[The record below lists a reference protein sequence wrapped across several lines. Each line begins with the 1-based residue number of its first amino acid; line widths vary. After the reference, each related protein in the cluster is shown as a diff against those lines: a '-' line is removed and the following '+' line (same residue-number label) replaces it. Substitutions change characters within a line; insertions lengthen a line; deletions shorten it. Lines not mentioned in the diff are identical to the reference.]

1 MLKMLNEVTGSIE
14 MECERRLTNLYIQS
28 HTWLLQVSYNICK
41 SYTDSED
48 LVSMLY
54 EYLHNKKNPKLFW
67 KEDSYN
73 LIYCMKFLQH
83 RWLNQT
89 KKKNRIKYIGEI
101 HCDDETQFEEYDV
114 QKDIDIMET
123 YDRVKEELNR
133 LKGTKM
139 WTSAKLYEL
148 YWYSDKN
155 LNEVADAIGI
165 SKSTTFLAIRK
176 IRTHMKEILDNPFN
190 D

>member
-1 MLKMLNEVTGSIE
+1 
-14 MECERRLTNLYIQS
+14 
-28 HTWLLQVSYNICK
+28 
-41 SYTDSED
+41 
-48 LVSMLY
+48 
-54 EYLHNKKNPKLFW
+54 
-67 KEDSYN
+67 
-73 LIYCMKFLQH
+73 MKFLRH

-89 KKKNRIKYIGEI
+89 KKKNRVKYIGEVI
-101 HCDDETQFEEYDV
+101 CDEETTFEEYDI
-114 QKDIDIMET
+114 QKDNDIMET
-123 YDRVKEELNR
+123 YDKVKEELNR
-133 LKGTKM
+133 LKGTKL
-139 WTSAKLYEL
+139 WPSAKLYEL

>member
-1 MLKMLNEVTGSIE
+1 
-14 MECERRLTNLYIQS
+14 
-28 HTWLLQVSYNICK
+28 
-41 SYTDSED
+41 
-48 LVSMLY
+48 
-54 EYLHNKKNPKLFW
+54 
-67 KEDSYN
+67 
-73 LIYCMKFLQH
+73 
-83 RWLNQT
+83 
-89 KKKNRIKYIGEI
+89 
-101 HCDDETQFEEYDV
+101 
-114 QKDIDIMET
+114 
-123 YDRVKEELNR
+123 
-133 LKGTKM
+133 M